1 MAFVANETR
10 GGKTANE
17 IFNQVKDTV
26 TCPVEPI
33 REGKVLYLVR
43 RYFDGLGPGD
53 WGVDDTYSLILATLD
68 KGKAEQAKEQAE
80 KDIKSEAELEDK
92 ILQERLEKFKTNW
105 VRRHGDDDPEGLEAD
120 SQRFLERNAVSL
132 PYQKIDIMEIDLDK
146 TYGPNDE
153 PLLGGGAYVE

>member
-53 WGVDDTYSLILATLD
+53 WG
-68 KGKAEQAKEQAE
+68 
-80 KDIKSEAELEDK
+80 
-92 ILQERLEKFKTNW
+92 
-105 VRRHGDDDPEGLEAD
+105 GDDDPEGLEAD